1 MARSEPAFIIDLT
14 DPQKS
19 DMADI
24 IQFKTMT
31 PSDPSEYDWDYI
43 LPNIT
48 EISFIYKLAIVQSVT
63 QLNKKTISRTSKK
76 GGTTI
81 TTYLYQPDPPADPPE
96 QTTSTKDRVTTFI
109 KALPH
114 LAAQFH
120 CLLGTFVLPVATR
133 PADTGDKIESAKKSN
148 GNDAEA
154 DVIQQHAE
162 DTL

>member
-1 MARSEPAFIIDLT
+1 
-14 DPQKS
+14 
-19 DMADI
+19 MADI

-31 PSDPSEYDWDYI
+31 PFDPSEYDWDYI

-48 EISFIYKLAIVQSVT
+48 ETSFIYKLAIVQSVT

-76 GGTTI
+76 GGPTI

-120 CLLGTFVLPVATR
+120 CLLGTFVLPAATR
-133 PADTGDKIESAKKSN
+133 PADTGDKIESAKKSD